1 MNIPSLLVYISS
13 EVLIALIIICVILI
27 LKNRKLSLFIDK
39 LKGVINDLKNN
50 TSLDENS
57 FDLSNDYTGYLDQE
71 LNRNQSKLKTLDT
84 IPLDEEDPETTQ
96 KNESNKALLSIREA
110 FLNTEKKA
118 ADHSDNENTFWDS
131 IYTDIQGISEKH
143 FTHKEE
149 IINVEEVHVEKI
161 INKPINNVE
170 QIESQGTKI
179 DAEVNKLKDII
190 YNQETS
196 LSALSK
202 ALNDAKTDKDN
213 NEISEELEKFTEQ
226 LGKLERNIEES
237 KVCMEILESEN
248 DRLQGELSEFE
259 NKYNSMC
266 DQLASGETAVSTRIE
281 SQPNENID
289 QLKSTL
295 EQQNGQISELT
306 DAIDSLQL
314 EAEQAEKLKSTLA
327 EFTRG
332 SQEMTTC
339 ITILEE
345 ENERLLDRVE
355 ELENASPQT
364 SEVND
369 NALEQKT
376 EELKQELIKKDVAY
390 AKLQD
395 EYVSM
400 EKEYLSMYEAMHNNE

>member
-1 MNIPSLLVYISS
+1 MNIPNLLVYISA
-13 EVLIALIIICVILI
+13 EILIALTIISAILF
-27 LKNRKLSLFIDK
+27 LKNRKLSLLIDK
-39 LKGVINDLKNN
+39 LKAIVNDLKNN

-71 LNRNQSKLKTLDT
+71 LNRNQGKLKSLDT
-84 IPLDEEDPETTQ
+84 IPLDEEDAETTQ
-96 KNESNKALLSIREA
+96 KNETNKALLNIREA
-110 FLNTEKKA
+110 FLNTEKKS
-118 ADHSDNENTFWDS
+118 ADHSDNENAFWDS
-131 IYTDIQGISEKH
+131 IYTNIQDISDTH
-143 FTHKEE
+143 LTHKEE
-149 IINVEEVHVEKI
+149 ITNLEEIHVEKI
-161 INKPINNVE
+161 INKSSDNVE

-190 YNQETS
+190 FDQENS
-196 LSALSK
+196 LTALSK
-202 ALNDAKTDKDN
+202 ALSEVNTDKDGA
-213 NEISEELEKFTEQ
+213 EIAADIEKFTEQ

-259 NKYNSMC
+259 TKYNSMC
-266 DQLASGETAVSTRIE
+266 EQLATGEPQTSTSTE

-289 QLKSTL
+289 QLKNTL

-306 DAIDSLQL
+306 DAIDGLQL
-314 EAEQAEKLKSTLA
+314 EAEQAEKLKSTLE

-355 ELENASPQT
+355 ELENTSPQAGET
-364 SEVND
+364 DDSV
-369 NALEQKT
+369 LKQKT
-376 EELKQELIKKDVAY
+376 SLTLNFRT
-390 AKLQD
+390 
-395 EYVSM
+395 
-400 EKEYLSMYEAMHNNE
+400 SMYLWKKNT